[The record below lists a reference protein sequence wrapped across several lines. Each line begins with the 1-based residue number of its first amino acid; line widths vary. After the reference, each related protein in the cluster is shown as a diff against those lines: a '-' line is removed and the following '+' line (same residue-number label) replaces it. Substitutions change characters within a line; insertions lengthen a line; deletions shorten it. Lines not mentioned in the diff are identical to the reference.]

1 MRIAAIGE
9 CMIELTDRGPNDMG
23 RGYGGDT
30 LNTAIYMARLGEALG
45 VQVDYATAIGDD
57 PYSDEMINGWRTE
70 GIGTDLVWRQEGHLP
85 GLYMIRTDK
94 AGERTF
100 YYWRS
105 AAPVKEMFDGGAG
118 RVLIDRLTTYDW
130 LYFTGI
136 TLGILTIEGRL
147 RLFETL
153 RQARDN
159 GARIVFD
166 TNYRPRLWEDPEEA
180 RAAFEVAL
188 SWADIALPS
197 FKDEQALYGDQN
209 PEDTATRMLRAGVE
223 EVAVKNAGDS
233 VLVAMEDRASV
244 IENSPH
250 PEPIDTTAAGD
261 SFNAAYLIARMQDEP
276 PEEAA
281 KAGAGLAY
289 QVIGVRGAIMPRVMD
304 A

>member
-30 LNTAIYMARLGEALG
+30 LNTAVYMARLGEARG
-45 VQVDYATAIGDD
+45 IQVDYATAIGDD
-57 PYSDEMINGWRTE
+57 PYSDEMLDGWRAE
-70 GIGTDLVWRQEGHLP
+70 GIGTDLVWRQEGRVP

-100 YYWRS
+100 HYWRS
-105 AAPVKEMFDGGAG
+105 AAPAKEMFDGGAG
-118 RVLIDRLTTYDW
+118 RVLMDRLTKYDW

-136 TLGILTIEGRL
+136 TLGVLTIEGRL

-166 TNYRPRLWEDPEEA
+166 SNYRPRLWEDPEEA

-197 FKDEQALYGDQN
+197 FEDEHALYGDQE
-209 PEDTATRMLRAGVE
+209 PEDTAARMLMAGVE
-223 EVAVKNAGDS
+223 EVVVKNAGGS
-233 VLVAMEDRASV
+233 VLVAMEDGASV
-244 IENSPH
+244 IENTPH

-261 SFNAAYLIARMQDEP
+261 SFNAAYLIARMQGEA
-276 PEEAA
+276 PEQAA
-281 KAGAGLAY
+281 QAGAGLAH
-289 QVIGVRGAIMPRVMD
+289 QVIGVRGAIMPRDMD